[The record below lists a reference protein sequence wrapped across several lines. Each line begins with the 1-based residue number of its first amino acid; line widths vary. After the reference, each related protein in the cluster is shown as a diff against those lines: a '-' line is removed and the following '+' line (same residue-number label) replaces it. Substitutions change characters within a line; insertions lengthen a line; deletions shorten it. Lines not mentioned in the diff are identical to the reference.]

1 MMRLFFTPILTAL
14 VLSVPAG
21 IAAQDAGPAH
31 APDGRAPQ
39 LISPLYFPPKPNAPF
54 TALARTTVV
63 RTLPDGSTVT
73 NENARHIA
81 RDGNGRI
88 FQERVTFVPV
98 PGDGSLKMRV
108 HAIDYEDPVGR
119 TWYHCSTAEQVCQL
133 REYHARFVEGVEA
146 PEGLQ
151 PGGRTYLTRE
161 NLGVETFAGLEVQHS
176 RETWT
181 LATESVGN
189 TKTILRTVEYWYSPE
204 LGVNVQ
210 VKRHDPRD
218 GDQTLWLTDL
228 SRSSPEPETFKVPAD
243 YRVVDH
249 RRPQPVEDAQPSD
262 PE

>member
-1 MMRLFFTPILTAL
+1 MMRYFPAPILAAFAL
-14 VLSVPAG
+14 TVPVCLM
-21 IAAQDAGPAH
+21 AQDAGPAH

-39 LISPLYFPPKPNAPF
+39 LIAPLYIPPKPNAPF
-54 TALARTTVV
+54 TALARTIVV

-73 NENARHIA
+73 NQNQRHVA
-81 RDGNGRI
+81 RDMDGRV

-98 PGDGSLKMRV
+98 PNDGSHKMRV
-108 HAIDYEDPVGR
+108 HAIDYEDPVSQ
-119 TWYHCSTAEQVCQL
+119 TWYRCNTAEQVCQL
-133 REYHARFVEGVEA
+133 RGYHAKFVEGDEV
-146 PEGLQ
+146 PQGLQ
-151 PGGRTYLTRE
+151 PGRRTYLTRE

-181 LATESVGN
+181 LASESVGN
-189 TKTILRTVEYWYSPE
+189 TGTILRTVEYWYSLE

-218 GDQTLWLTDL
+218 GDQTLWLTDVSL
-228 SRSSPEPETFKVPAD
+228 SAPEPDRFKIPAD

-249 RRPQPVEDAQPSD
+249 RHPQPVDDAQPSD